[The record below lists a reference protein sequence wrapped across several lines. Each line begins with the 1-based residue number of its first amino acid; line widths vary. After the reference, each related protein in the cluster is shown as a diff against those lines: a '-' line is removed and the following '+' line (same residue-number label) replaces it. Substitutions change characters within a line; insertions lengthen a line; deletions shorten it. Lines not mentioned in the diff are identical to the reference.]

1 MLLNITWLEWIGYLS
16 SVIVAISLTMRSIV
30 RLRWYNLV
38 GSAIFSFYGFMI
50 GSLPVGILNLFIVLV
65 NLYYLRSIYSRE
77 EAFRA
82 MKTDVDDSY
91 LKYYFDFYKKDILK
105 FFPNAER
112 VMEEVGASS
121 ESWVLLLL
129 RDAQLA
135 GILVGKRNGSTLH
148 VYIDYVTAPYRDLK
162 TGEFV
167 YKHSDLFKK
176 EGIKLL
182 VQQSDKEV
190 QQRFLSKMGFVESRA
205 GHYELLLH

>member
-105 FFPNAER
+105 FFPDAER

>member
-105 FFPNAER
+105 FFPDAER

-121 ESWVLLLL
+121 DSWVLLLL

>member
-105 FFPNAER
+105 FFPDAER

-190 QQRFLSKMGFVESRA
+190 QQKFLSKMGFVESRA